1 MIVDLIAER
10 PRLNTEATMY
20 SESYDSEIQLMKTK
34 ATLYL
39 EFTAMQKDIE
49 REENKQVHNYLET
62 KHRKIQESIDKYW
75 IEVSQKQKLQY

>member
-49 REENKQVHNYLET
+49 REENKQVHDYLET
-62 KHRKIQESIDKYW
+62 KHRKI
-75 IEVSQKQKLQY
+75 

>member
-49 REENKQVHNYLET
+49 REENKQVHRNEEAYLT
-62 KHRKIQESIDKYW
+62 TWQACQELLNPKVSIYATDR
-75 IEVSQKQKLQY
+75 

>member
-20 SESYDSEIQLMKTK
+20 SESYDSEIQLMRTK
-34 ATLYL
+34 ATLYM

-49 REENKQVHNYLET
+49 REENKQVHDYLET
-62 KHRKIQESIDKYW
+62 KHRKI
-75 IEVSQKQKLQY
+75 

>member
-20 SESYDSEIQLMKTK
+20 SESYDSEILLMKTK
-34 ATLYL
+34 ASLYT
-39 EFTAMQKDIE
+39 EFAVMQKDVE
-49 REENKQVHNYLET
+49 REENKQVHDYLET

-75 IEVSQKQKLQY
+75 IEVAAKQKK